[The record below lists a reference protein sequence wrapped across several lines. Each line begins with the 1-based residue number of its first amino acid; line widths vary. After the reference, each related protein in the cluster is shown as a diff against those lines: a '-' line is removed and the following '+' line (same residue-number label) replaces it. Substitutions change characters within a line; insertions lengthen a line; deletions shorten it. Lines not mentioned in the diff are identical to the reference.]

1 MRLIGGTG
9 DYPLDEGK
17 HLIVVAEWWA
27 YGDESGIQEGSEY
40 CCVLGYVGSPRQ
52 WKLFRRDWRS
62 VLGAVPEFHAIDF
75 FQRASW
81 QSEDSPY
88 HDWSEKKARRFLNGL
103 LGVIDRY
110 DIRPIGFAYKIADF
124 MALNLDERRRLTGAT
139 RQTRSRVHQGELEI
153 TDKLLSSGAPSEPYF
168 LGFYYLITEALK
180 ASPRGATINYV
191 FDRRRTREALAFLT
205 YDEIKKYSESPT
217 FDRLGLLSFGDSD
230 KYEPLQ
236 AADLYAYATN
246 RRLHGSTTDLVERAL
261 DKLGR
266 KRDTMPIGDSSTFH
280 ALLADLDKKRQAG
293 IDKAVRGDGD

>member
-1 MRLIGGTG
+1 M
-9 DYPLDEGK
+9 
-17 HLIVVAEWWA
+17 AEWWA
-27 YGDESGIQEGSEY
+27 YADESGIQVDSEY

-62 VLGAVPEFHAIDF
+62 VLGAVPEFHAKDF

-88 HDWSEKKARRFLNGL
+88 HNWSEKKARRFLNGL
-103 LGVIDRY
+103 LGAIDRN

-124 MALNLDERRRLTGAT
+124 MALDLDERRRLTGAIRKT
-139 RQTRSRVHQGELEI
+139 RTRVFQGKPEV
-153 TDKLLSSGAPSEPYF
+153 TDKLISSGAPSEPYF
-168 LGFYYLITEALK
+168 LGFHYLITEALK

-191 FDRRRTREALAFLT
+191 FDRRKTREALAFLIFQGIR
-205 YDEIKKYSESPT
+205 EHSEDTTSN
-217 FDRLGLLSFGDSD
+217 RLGLLSFGDSD

-236 AADLYAYATN
+236 AADLYAYAVN
-246 RRLHGSTTDLVERAL
+246 RRLHGSMTDLMEQAL

-266 KRDTMPIGDSSTFH
+266 KRDIMSIGDSSTFH

-293 IDKAVRGDGD
+293 IDKAVQSHGD